1 MNRALSVIDNEW
13 KDFFDEN
20 KTNLENIFEYLSD
33 KDYYPK
39 TKNIFRVFKLAPSKI
54 KLVIIGQD
62 PYINVEIVND
72 KEKQLKKSSLITK
85 SKDFVEKPQ
94 AIGYSFS
101 VPKTHKIPPSLKNI
115 FKEINSDYPNCKFDH
130 GNLKKWSKQ
139 GVFLINASLTVLPKK
154 SNSHQALWKEF
165 TNNVIKYLNNYD
177 HIIYLLMGRDAINK
191 KYFINNNT
199 HKIFETV
206 HPSPLSAYN
215 GFFGCG
221 VFKQINDYLEENNRD
236 VINWQN

>member
-1 MNRALSVIDNEW
+1 MINKEW
-13 KDFFDEN
+13 VCFFDEN
-20 KTNLENIFEYLSD
+20 KEELDTILNKIENVN
-33 KDYYPK
+33 YYPK

-62 PYINVEIVND
+62 PYINVEIING
-72 KEKQLKKSSLITK
+72 K
-85 SKDFVEKPQ
+85 EKPQ

-115 FKEINSDYPNCKFDH
+115 FKEINSDYPDCKFNH
-130 GNLKKWSKQ
+130 GNLKKWCKN
-139 GVFLINASLTVLPKK
+139 GIFLLNASLTVLPKK

-165 TNNVIKYLNNYD
+165 TNNVITFLNNYD
-177 HIIYLLMGRDAINK
+177 NIIYLLMGKDAINK
-191 KYFINNNT
+191 KQFITNKT

-221 VFKQINDYLEENNRD
+221 VFKKINIYLEENNRD
-236 VINWQN
+236 VIDWQN

>member
-1 MNRALSVIDNEW
+1 MIINMNKALSVIDNEW
-13 KDFFDEN
+13 KYFFDEN
-20 KTNLENIFEYLSD
+20 NVYLENIFEYLSD
-33 KDYYPK
+33 KVYYPK

-62 PYINVEIVND
+62 PYINYEIING
-72 KEKQLKKSSLITK
+72 K
-85 SKDFVEKPQ
+85 EKPQ

-115 FKEINSDYPNCKFDH
+115 FKEISSDYPDCKFIN

-139 GVFLINASLTVLPKK
+139 GVFLINSSLTVLPKK
-154 SNSHQALWKEF
+154 SNSHQSLWKEF
-165 TNNVIKYLNNYD
+165 TNKVITYLNNYD
-177 HIIYLLMGRDAINK
+177 NIVYLLMGRDAVNK
-191 KYFINNNT
+191 KYFITNET

-215 GFFGCG
+215 GFFGCK
-221 VFKQINDYLEENNRD
+221 VFKKINDYLEENDRD